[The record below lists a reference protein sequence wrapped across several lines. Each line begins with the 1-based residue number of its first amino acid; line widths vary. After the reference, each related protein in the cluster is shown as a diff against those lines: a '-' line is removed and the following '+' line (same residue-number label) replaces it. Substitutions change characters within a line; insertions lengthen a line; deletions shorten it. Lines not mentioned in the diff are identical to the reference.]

1 MPRVEKTVFISYRR
15 TNIPWALAIFQD
27 LTQHGSDVFFDYEGM
42 SSGDFEQV
50 ILENIRSRA
59 HFLLLLTPSALQ
71 RCDEPGDWL
80 RREIETALDGRR
92 NIVPL
97 FLEGFNFKTS
107 AISDKLTGK
116 LALVKQYN
124 GLNIPPEYFRE
135 AMDRL
140 RSRFLNVPLDS
151 VLHPA
156 SAVARKVA
164 TRQKTAARRAN
175 AVDEE
180 VLTAQQLFEHGE
192 AANDDDERLR
202 LYSEAIRIDPAF
214 AQAYRSRGLLRAK
227 LDPPT
232 ALQDY
237 NEAIRLNRD
246 DEDSLC
252 LRGCL
257 RITLGDFGGAIEDLD
272 EAIRLRPGFG
282 WAVVQRGIAREE
294 NGDIEGAIEDFGEAI
309 RLFDMVPSLSLHALL
324 FRARA
329 RRRNGDLKEAVRDYD
344 EVTRRQPDNGK
355 AFLERAVA
363 RMELGDRTGALQD
376 VEISERLGYKG

>member
-59 HFLLLLTPSALQ
+59 HFLLLLTPSAVQ

-97 FLEGFNFKTS
+97 FLEGFNFSTS

-124 GLNIPPEYFRE
+124 GLNIPPEYFQE

-164 TRQKTAARRAN
+164 TRQKTAARRAS

-192 AANDDDERLR
+192 AANDDEERLR
-202 LYSEAIRIDPAF
+202 FYSEAIRIDPTF
-214 AQAYRSRGLLRAK
+214 GQAYRSRGQLRTK

-237 NEAIRLNRD
+237 NEAIRLNPD

-272 EAIRLRPGFG
+272 EAILLRPGYG

-294 NGDIEGAIEDFGEAI
+294 NGDIDGAIEDYSEAI
-309 RLFDMVPSLSLHALL
+309 RLFDLNAITFHLCVAISSACSPAQGR
-324 FRARA
+324 FR
-329 RRRNGDLKEAVRDYD
+329 GGG
-344 EVTRRQPDNGK
+344 P
-355 AFLERAVA
+355 
-363 RMELGDRTGALQD
+363 
-376 VEISERLGYKG
+376 RLR